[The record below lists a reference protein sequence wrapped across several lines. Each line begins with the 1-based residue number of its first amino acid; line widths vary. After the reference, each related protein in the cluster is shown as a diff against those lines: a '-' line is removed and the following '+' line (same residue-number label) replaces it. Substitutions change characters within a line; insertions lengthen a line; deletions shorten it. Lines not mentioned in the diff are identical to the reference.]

1 MRRRKDKLK
10 KVVTLAATEERES
23 GVATGR
29 SQQLLNEQQDR
40 LGELNAFRQN
50 YAKREVR
57 EVSAMHLKDYQSF
70 LSRLD
75 TAVQTQQQIVN
86 DCEQNLEVQ
95 RQRWTV
101 KRQKRESLERVLEKS
116 REREAVFQERL
127 QQKQMDD
134 LVRPRDPL
142 KD

>member
-1 MRRRKDKLK
+1 MKRRSDKLK
-10 KVVTLAATEERES
+10 KVVTLAATEEREF
-23 GVATGR
+23 GAATGR
-29 SQQLLNEQQDR
+29 SQQLLSEQQDR
-40 LGELNAFRQN
+40 LGELNAFRQS
-50 YAKREVR
+50 YAERDVG
-57 EVSAMHLKDYQSF
+57 EVSAMQLKDYHSF

-75 TAVQTQQQIVN
+75 TAVKTQQQIVN

-127 QQKQMDD
+127 QQKLMDD
-134 LVRPRDPL
+134 LVRPRDPH